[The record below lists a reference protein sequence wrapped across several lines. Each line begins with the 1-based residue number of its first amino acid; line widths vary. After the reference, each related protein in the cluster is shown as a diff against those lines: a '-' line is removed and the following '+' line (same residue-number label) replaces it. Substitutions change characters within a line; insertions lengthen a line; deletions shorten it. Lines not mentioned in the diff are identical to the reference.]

1 VFHLKPSGLRG
12 RNPAFHY
19 THERGK
25 TMLKK
30 IGGAVIACAPLS
42 AFAAVPAAV
51 DTALGG
57 IQADATAVATTML
70 VVVAALAVFVFMRR
84 QIH

>member
-1 VFHLKPSGLRG
+1 
-12 RNPAFHY
+12 
-19 THERGK
+19 
-25 TMLKK
+25 MIKK
-30 IGGAVIACAPLS
+30 IAGVAVSIAPLS

-70 VVVAALAVFVFMRR
+70 VVVAALAVFAFMRR